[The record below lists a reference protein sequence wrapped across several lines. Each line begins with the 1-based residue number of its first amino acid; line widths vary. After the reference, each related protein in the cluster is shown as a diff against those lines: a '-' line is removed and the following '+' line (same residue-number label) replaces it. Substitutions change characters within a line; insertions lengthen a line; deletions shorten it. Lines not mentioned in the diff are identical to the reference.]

1 MAKQN
6 QNGRIIAIV
15 ACIFLFGMISFVTNL
30 AAPIGVIWKNYPEF
44 NGSNTLGMMGN
55 MMNFLAYLFMGIPA
69 GLMLTKIG
77 YKKTALIAIALG
89 FLGVFTQF
97 LSGQVLTG
105 TSIFGLPGNFYVYL
119 LGAFISGFSV
129 CMLNTVVNPM
139 LNQLGGGGN
148 RGNQLNLIGGSFNSL
163 MGTITPMLVGALIGT
178 VTKNTAITDVNVV
191 LYLAMAIFAATFFIL
206 LFVPIDNPKQMDSN
220 TVYEHSPFAF
230 RHFTFGVIAIFVYVG
245 VEVGLP
251 GTINFYLSEP
261 GANGAGLATLDPGLQ
276 AATIAGFAAGTY
288 WFLMLIGRFL
298 SSLIAAKV
306 SSRAMMIAVNGVAM
320 LLIIVA
326 ILMPKTVTGSMPV
339 FTGSSFAVVKLPLSA
354 ILIVLCGLCT
364 SIMWGCIFNLAT
376 EGLGK
381 YTEKASGI
389 FMMMVVGGG
398 IVPLIQNGVVDATSN
413 YMLSYIVPLVA
424 VVYMFVYAAFLS
436 KNVNKDIKVD

>member
-30 AAPIGVIWKNYPEF
+30 AAPIGVIWKNQPGLA
-44 NGSNTLGMMGN
+44 GSNTLGMMGN

-69 GLMLTKIG
+69 GNLLTKIG

-89 FLGVFTQF
+89 FLGVLVQF
-97 LSGQVLTG
+97 LSGVVLVGST
-105 TSIFGLPGNFYVYL
+105 IANLPANWFVYL
-119 LGAFISGFSV
+119 LGAFISGFAV

-178 VTKNTAITDVNVV
+178 ITKDTAITDVNLV
-191 LYLAMAIFAATFFIL
+191 LYMAMGIFAATFFIL
-206 LFVPIDNPKQMDSN
+206 LFVPIENPKQMDSN
-220 TVYEHSPFAF
+220 TVYERSPFAF
-230 RHFTFGVIAIFVYVG
+230 RHFNFGVIAIFVYVG

-251 GTINFYLSEP
+251 GTLNFYLSDTTNI
-261 GANGAGLATLDPGLQ
+261 GGGLDPAT

-288 WFLMLIGRFL
+288 WFLMLVGRFV
-298 SSLIAAKV
+298 SSLIASKV
-306 SSRAMMIAVNGVAM
+306 SSRVMMITVNGTAM
-320 LLIIVA
+320 LLIILA
-326 ILMPKTVTGSMPV
+326 ILLPKTITGSMPV
-339 FTGSSFAVVKLPLSA
+339 FTGTSFTMVQLPISA

-364 SIMWGCIFNLAT
+364 SVMWSCIFNLAT

-398 IVPLIQNGVVDATSN
+398 IVPLIQNGVADASHN
-413 YMLSYIVPLVA
+413 SMLAYIVLLLAVA
-424 VVYMFVYAAFLS
+424 YMFCYSAFLS